1 MGFVYQV
8 ITFNNC
14 SLVIKQKTRKS
25 CMAIPTFI
33 LRIKQAYTHKYFN
46 DGFKDPNDVL
56 INCITFTF

>member
-1 MGFVYQV
+1 
-8 ITFNNC
+8 
-14 SLVIKQKTRKS
+14 
-25 CMAIPTFI
+25 MAIPTFI